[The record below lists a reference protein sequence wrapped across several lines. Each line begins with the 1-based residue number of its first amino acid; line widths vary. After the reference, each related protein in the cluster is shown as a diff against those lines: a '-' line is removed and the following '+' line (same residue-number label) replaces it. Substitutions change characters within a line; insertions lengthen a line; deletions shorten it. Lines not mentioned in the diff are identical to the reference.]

1 MAQPLGRWMH
11 VEGHVRFVVFVD
23 DDAEPRGVVD
33 IPCTERET
41 LGAATERTVL
51 GVDAGLDRVVCTI
64 HSTLI
69 DEGER
74 LLDAKRATQEYAG
87 GVIVLH
93 LVTCERV

>member
-33 IPCTERET
+33 IPCMERET
-41 LGAATERTVL
+41 LGAAMVQTER
-51 GVDAGLDRVVCTI
+51 GVDAGRGRVVCTI

-74 LLDAKRATQEYAG
+74 LLDAKRATHEYAG
-87 GVIVLH
+87 SVIVLH